1 MDGRCHD
8 GDMEF
13 DGHILGASFASGD
26 RIVVGRWL
34 RSPLG
39 SFADVMWCR
48 SDGRRVLLAPDER
61 VRDFLAGHYAFDE
74 LRVERVTAERTGDGV
89 IVGSAGPVRLT
100 VRPSGPGWASLLL
113 ALRPRGIRTAK
124 AWIDLEDRV
133 LRPLVRPLFAA
144 ADVRTSGET
153 LAGARE
159 RYAIHDFRH
168 AEATASV
175 DGVDLGPTALCA
187 PAGFGFSEFP
197 STAALVRVTSI
208 FEGDAAAEAVS
219 GRPRG
224 G

>member
-1 MDGRCHD
+1 
-8 GDMEF
+8 MEF

-34 RSPLG
+34 RSPFG

-61 VRDFLAGHYAFDE
+61 VRDFLARHYAFDE
-74 LRVERVTAERTGDGV
+74 LRVERVTAERTGDGA

-100 VRPSGPGWASLLL
+100 LRPSGPGWASRLL
-113 ALRPRGIRTAK
+113 ALRPRRLRTAT

-144 ADVRTSGET
+144 ADVRTSGVT
-153 LAGARE
+153 LTGARE
-159 RYAIHDFRH
+159 RYAVHDFRH
-168 AEATASV
+168 AEASASV
-175 DGVDLGPTALCA
+175 DGVDLGPAAPCA

-197 STAALVRVTSI
+197 STPALVRVTSV
-208 FEGDAAAEAVS
+208 FEDESPRDVS
-219 GRPRG
+219 AGSFAR
-224 G
+224 